1 MFDIVV
7 TMHNVNVYNLEVGSM
22 LEKIKNII
30 GKFIGFLIIVGIIVA
45 LVSVIA
51 IFGGAL
57 MKLFGFT
64 YQSVGSIILFFV
76 VSGILGFP
84 IELFVKAI
92 PKVLFSHFKKINE
105 LEAKIMFVVLDTLL
119 SMVMFSTV
127 DYFMKSVSAT
137 PISLFIVS
145 LVMSL
150 LCMNDV
156 IENKDRYTNLNFRL
170 CNYWLTKCY
179 EKMVAMQPLF
189 LLVLIKKKGGVLL

>member
-30 GKFIGFLIIVGIIVA
+30 GKSIGFLIIVGIIVA

-64 YQSVGSIILFFV
+64 YQSVRSIILFFV
-76 VSGILGFP
+76 ISGILAFP

-137 PISLFIVS
+137 PISLFVVS
-145 LVMSL
+145 FVMSL

-156 IENKDRYTNLNFRL
+156 IEDKDN
-170 CNYWLTKCY
+170 
-179 EKMVAMQPLF
+179 
-189 LLVLIKKKGGVLL
+189 

>member
-7 TMHNVNVYNLEVGSM
+7 TMHNVNIYNLEVGSM

-30 GKFIGFLIIVGIIVA
+30 GKSIGFLIIVGIIVA

-76 VSGILGFP
+76 ISGIFAFP

-156 IENKDRYTNLNFRL
+156 IENKDN
-170 CNYWLTKCY
+170 
-179 EKMVAMQPLF
+179 
-189 LLVLIKKKGGVLL
+189 

>member
-7 TMHNVNVYNLEVGSM
+7 AMHNVNIYNLEVGSM

-30 GKFIGFLIIVGIIVA
+30 GKSIGFLIIVGIIVA

-64 YQSVGSIILFFV
+64 YQSVGCIILFFV
-76 VSGILGFP
+76 ISGIFSFP

-156 IENKDRYTNLNFRL
+156 IENKDN
-170 CNYWLTKCY
+170 
-179 EKMVAMQPLF
+179 
-189 LLVLIKKKGGVLL
+189 

>member
-45 LVSVIA
+45 IVSIIA

-57 MKLFGFT
+57 MKLFDFT

-156 IENKDRYTNLNFRL
+156 IENKDN
-170 CNYWLTKCY
+170 
-179 EKMVAMQPLF
+179 
-189 LLVLIKKKGGVLL
+189 